1 MNKLSR
7 LLQEYMSNEELSV
20 NDIANR
26 IDVPPS
32 VIHRVVYNQS
42 IDIDTLLKVTDLIS
56 VPIEEILDIKN
67 DKNEILKQTVWVLSI
82 EPDFSKLFG
91 DSARGI
97 RRGDTEKRVLAE
109 VAAYTMYKINQI
121 ADNVKDEKTNM
132 FDRQDK

>member
-42 IDIDTLLKVTDLIS
+42 IDIDTLLKITDLIG
-56 VPIEEILDIKN
+56 VPIEEILVEMTN
-67 DKNEILKQTVWVLSI
+67 FFVSNLT
-82 EPDFSKLFG
+82 
-91 DSARGI
+91 GI
-97 RRGDTEKRVLAE
+97 WFMASVALYRGD
-109 VAAYTMYKINQI
+109 
-121 ADNVKDEKTNM
+121 
-132 FDRQDK
+132 